1 MVNIVVNWVSILSL
15 LINSFFCTG
24 CEDTVKLMIENKIDN
39 DCVFE
44 TSYLWWGENE
54 DFCSRYPNGFDTII
68 AADVIYDEGQIEP
81 LLTSVN
87 ALLKG
92 KQ

>member
-1 MVNIVVNWVSILSL
+1 
-15 LINSFFCTG
+15 
-24 CEDTVKLMIENKIDN
+24 MIENKIDN

-54 DFCSRYPNGFDTII
+54 DFCSRYPNGFDIII